1 MSDND
6 IEITKETRLRP
17 STDTIAEEI
26 DGELVILDLEAD
38 LYFSLNPVGES
49 VWKAVKNG
57 AELDGIVDHVL
68 AEFEVERERA
78 EKDVI
83 AFLEDAVDRGL
94 LVEDE
99 S

>member
-1 MSDND
+1 MSEND
-6 IEITKETRLRP
+6 IDITESTRLRP

-49 VWKAVKNG
+49 VWKAVKDG
-57 AELDGIVDHVL
+57 AALEGIVDRVL

-78 EKDVI
+78 EADVI

-94 LVEDE
+94 LVKDE
-99 S
+99 T